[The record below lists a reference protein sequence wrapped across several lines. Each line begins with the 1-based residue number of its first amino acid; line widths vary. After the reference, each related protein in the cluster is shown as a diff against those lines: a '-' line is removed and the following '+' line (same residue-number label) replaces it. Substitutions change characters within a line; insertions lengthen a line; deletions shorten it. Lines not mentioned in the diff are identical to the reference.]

1 MAIDQNK
8 NRQTECS
15 VWRLPSRLGLY
26 ARQATSPTRLDVRPA
41 AANNKCS
48 NVELNMLHILM
59 SEKVVVNGQNNGID
73 DYGTISNTSL
83 NTDIA

>member
-1 MAIDQNK
+1 MAVAQNK

-15 VWRLPSRLGLY
+15 VWRLPSRLRLC

-48 NVELNMLHILM
+48 NVKLNMLHILM
-59 SEKVVVNGQNNGID
+59 GEMLAVNSQKKRID
-73 DYGTISNTSL
+73 DYGTIFNRANS
-83 NTDIA
+83 DID